1 MANHNQRSS
10 FDFIANGRR
19 FLSCT
24 LFTLLEILAVWIP
37 LFDSLLTR
45 WRNPIMTSEI
55 EMLHIDS
62 SEKILHLGC
71 GAFPSA
77 AIAIATKKK
86 THVVGIDNNS
96 IAVKL
101 ARVCIKKKELSSLI
115 TIEYGDGTRYS
126 MSDFDVIYIA
136 INVWPIDQVLLH
148 LAQTMKPTAR
158 ILCKGSHHD
167 IIALFQQKEFDSRF
181 SIQSTLEYPKMQ
193 SFLLTRK

>member
-1 MANHNQRSS
+1 MVIKKQRSS
-10 FDFIANGRR
+10 FDLIANARR
-19 FLSCT
+19 FFSCT

-37 LFDSLLTR
+37 LFDSLLTK

-55 EMLHIDS
+55 EMLRINP

-77 AIAIATKKK
+77 AIAIATEKK

-101 ARVCIKKKELSSLI
+101 ARICIKKKGLSSLI

-126 MSDFDVIYIA
+126 ISDFDVIYIA

-167 IIALFQQKEFDSRF
+167 IIDLLKQKEFDTRF
-181 SIQSTLEYPKMQ
+181 SIESTLEYPKMQ